1 MQINNLDNLSMVS
14 SLQMASGS
22 LPVDSATLIFIT
34 ITVAAFHTWISWID
48 SFCCSLESVKV
59 LIWFGLPS
67 ASYLLL
73 LSPTR

>member
-1 MQINNLDNLSMVS
+1 MVS

-22 LPVDSATLIFIT
+22 LPVDSATLT
-34 ITVAAFHTWISWID
+34 ITDAAFHTWISWID